1 MSYCWAKIYPL
12 MDHGGPIHIKKVSNL
27 FVFFWYSTDTY
38 ARLIQWVAYRILIQL
53 SDTLWVTV
61 SVFHRG

>member
-27 FVFFWYSTDTY
+27 FVFFGTP
-38 ARLIQWVAYRILIQL
+38 RIHMQDL
-53 SDTLWVTV
+53 SN
-61 SVFHRG
+61 G

>member
-1 MSYCWAKIYPL
+1 MSYCWAKMYPL

-27 FVFFWYSTDTY
+27 SVFFWYSTDTY

-53 SDTLWVTV
+53 SDTL
-61 SVFHRG
+61 